1 MKSEAVV
8 LLDCSVLIALGL
20 STHTAHERVTEWFAK
35 LDGRFAT
42 CPITQG
48 AFIRVAM
55 KLGGVSFSDGLVAL
69 GSIVNRPTH
78 QFMSDELEYFQ
89 ISPVGIVGHAQ
100 VTDAYLAQPARHS
113 QMRLAT
119 LDRAQAALHADVAFL
134 VE

>member
-1 MKSEAVV
+1 MRNDAVV
-8 LLDCSVLIALGL
+8 LLDSSVLIALGF
-20 STHTAHERVTEWFAK
+20 STNTAHERVTDWFAK
-35 LDGRFAT
+35 RDGRFAT

-55 KLGGVSFSDGLVAL
+55 KMGGVSFSDGLLAL

-78 QFMSDELEYFQ
+78 QFVGNGLEYFQ
-89 ISPVGIVGHAQ
+89 VSPTGVVGHAQ
-100 VTDAYLAQPARHS
+100 VTDAYLAQLARHS

-119 LDRAQAALHADVAFL
+119 LDRAQAALHADVAYL